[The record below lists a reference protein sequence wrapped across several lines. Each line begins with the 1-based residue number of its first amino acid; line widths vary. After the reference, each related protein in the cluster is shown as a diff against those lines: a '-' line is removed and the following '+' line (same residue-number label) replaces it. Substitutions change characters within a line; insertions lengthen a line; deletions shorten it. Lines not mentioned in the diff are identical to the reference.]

1 LSSNSVALVIRD
13 KVICED
19 DNGRIRLDDIWE
31 LAKAAETRRPK
42 RWRALPTTKRLI
54 VELEKKVRKSDFKEN
69 IPYIPVIY
77 ANFGRGNG
85 GTFTH
90 PILAVAYAGYLNPTL
105 EIEVLNTWLR
115 YRSGD
120 ASLADEILQR
130 ASVEDNKWAGMRALS
145 RAQRV
150 SYTNTLKQHAVV
162 GSGYSECTDSI
173 YRALF
178 DGRAVEIR
186 TKRDLP
192 AKSNLRD
199 HFSTD
204 ELSYVMAS
212 EALAAERIDAE
223 ERMGNR
229 DCAKASMK
237 SAGYIREA
245 IERDRQDRRHL

>member
-1 LSSNSVALVIRD
+1 M
-13 KVICED
+13 
-19 DNGRIRLDDIWE
+19 
-31 LAKAAETRRPK
+31 
-42 RWRALPTTKRLI
+42 
-54 VELEKKVRKSDFKEN
+54 
-69 IPYIPVIY
+69 
-77 ANFGRGNG
+77 
-85 GTFTH
+85 
-90 PILAVAYAGYLNPTL
+90 AVAYAGYLDPKL

-120 ASLADEILQR
+120 ATLADEILQR
-130 ASVEDNKWAGMRALS
+130 ASEEDNKWAGMRALA

-150 SYTNTLKQHAVV
+150 SYTNTLKQHAVA
-162 GSGYSECTDSI
+162 GAGYSECTDSI

-186 TKRDLP
+186 RQRELP
-192 AKSNLRD
+192 VRANLRD

-204 ELSYVMAS
+204 ELSFVMAS

-223 ERMGNR
+223 NRMGNW

-245 IERDRQDRRHL
+245 IERDRQDRRLL